1 MKRKIKFSIGIQKK
15 NILKFNKYTNLIGN
29 KSDTETVD
37 VLTEMLCSNQW
48 GAELLRFAQNA
59 QTCPELVFLYLPENS
74 EGKFFWTPSSHLMSN
89 CYLDHVIYLVISLC
103 DLLTNHSAKWPWEL

>member
-1 MKRKIKFSIGIQKK
+1 MYKMKRRIKFSIGIQKK

-59 QTCPELVFLYLPENS
+59 QTCPELVFLYLPEKS
-74 EGKFFWTPSSHLMSN
+74 EGKFF
-89 CYLDHVIYLVISLC
+89 LDTL
-103 DLLTNHSAKWPWEL
+103 

>member
-1 MKRKIKFSIGIQKK
+1 MYKMKRKIKFSIGIQKK

-59 QTCPELVFLYLPENS
+59 QSPRIGIFY
-74 EGKFFWTPSSHLMSN
+74 
-89 CYLDHVIYLVISLC
+89 IYQYCQSYIC
-103 DLLTNHSAKWPWEL
+103 I